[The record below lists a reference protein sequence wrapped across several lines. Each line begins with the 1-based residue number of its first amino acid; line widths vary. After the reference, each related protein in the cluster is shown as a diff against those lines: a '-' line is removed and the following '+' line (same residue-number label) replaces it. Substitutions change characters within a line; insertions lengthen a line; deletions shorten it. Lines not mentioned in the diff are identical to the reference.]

1 MLRPQQMTVYISS
14 VGTQQVHRPTHLIQL
29 PNTKMEFG
37 QMLETWPKLDIRMV
51 QSPPDL
57 QPWLSVV
64 IHMNHICKCIFE
76 QESKL
81 DLSFFYFNIKCENRA
96 MGIRFFRKRH
106 YPSNFVNALSTCW
119 LVLGRRRILQQE
131 LRRIKKQK
139 RV

>member
-64 IHMNHICKCIFE
+64 IHMNHICKCIFK
-76 QESKL
+76 QRSKL
-81 DLSFFYFNIKCENRA
+81 DLSYFFTSLSVKTELWELDSFKNDI
-96 MGIRFFRKRH
+96 IR
-106 YPSNFVNALSTCW
+106 PILSTHYQLLGLF
-119 LVLGRRRILQQE
+119 LVDEGFCS
-131 LRRIKKQK
+131 KN
-139 RV
+139 